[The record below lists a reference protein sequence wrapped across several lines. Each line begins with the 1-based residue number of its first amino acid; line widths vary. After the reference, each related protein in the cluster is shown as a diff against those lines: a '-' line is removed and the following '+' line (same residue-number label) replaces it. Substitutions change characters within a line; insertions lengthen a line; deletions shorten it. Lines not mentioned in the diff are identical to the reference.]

1 MHDILCMCFYCYV
14 YTMTSRPDLIKSI
27 LRNSTDYTEAQ
38 LKKIPD
44 EELVMIKLK
53 AEAAHDKLS
62 DRKFTK
68 NIIIGKSRAKLMRR
82 GRRRRK

>member
-1 MHDILCMCFYCYV
+1 MCFYCYV

-53 AEAAHDKLS
+53 AEAEVARKS

-68 NIIIGKSRAKLMRR
+68 NIIIGKSRAAMMRR
-82 GRRRRK
+82 GRRKRK